1 MTGMRSQLTLV
12 TAVALAAVIALAVS
26 GIAWATTTHAT
37 ATAFCKGSQLA
48 GSFKVVPG
56 SPGAG
61 NIVYRLTLTNTSA
74 TTCAVTGLPVGQL
87 LGKTG
92 NKLPTHVRAAFPQG
106 LTAILVTL
114 AHGKSTHATARF
126 SPDVPG
132 VGEQTTGPCEKTSY
146 SLRMTARGGGTTTV
160 KITPPTPVCEHGQLQ
175 FSAYGR

>member
-1 MTGMRSQLTLV
+1 MTRMRIHLTLV
-12 TAVALAAVIALAVS
+12 AALAAALAVT
-26 GIAWATTTHAT
+26 GVAWSTTARST
-37 ATAFCKGSQLA
+37 TAFCKGAQLA
-48 GSFKVVPG
+48 GSFKAVPG

-74 TTCAVTGLPVGQL
+74 TACAVTGLPVVQL

-92 NKLPTHVRAAFPQG
+92 NKLPTHARAAFPQG

-114 AHGKSTHATARF
+114 AHGKSSHATARF

-146 SLRMTARGGGTTTV
+146 SLRVTARGGGTTTV